1 MIGGSADKIGF
12 FGTTEATQ
20 PANTAKARAVLQ
32 TLGLLAASGTDTTFY
47 KDADQTLTDGVDISV
62 GTSSGTKIGTA
73 VGQKI
78 GFWNVTPVIQ
88 PTSGDQAVIGA
99 FEAIGNTAT
108 TNASSS
114 ITNNFNTVK
123 TLVNR
128 LRLDLI
134 AVGIIK
140 GS

>member
-1 MIGGSADKIGF
+1 MSVQIDNIDDKLIIAPGA
-12 FGTTEATQ
+12 TTDKVAFWGAT
-20 PANTAKARAVLQ
+20 PAV
-32 TLGLLAASGTDTTFY
+32 
-47 KDADQTLTDGVDISV
+47 
-62 GTSSGTKIGTA
+62 
-73 VGQKI
+73 
-78 GFWNVTPVIQ
+78 Q
-88 PTSGDQAVIGA
+88 PTNVSQAAIGA

-128 LRLDLI
+128 LRTDLI
-134 AVGIIK
+134 AIGLIK